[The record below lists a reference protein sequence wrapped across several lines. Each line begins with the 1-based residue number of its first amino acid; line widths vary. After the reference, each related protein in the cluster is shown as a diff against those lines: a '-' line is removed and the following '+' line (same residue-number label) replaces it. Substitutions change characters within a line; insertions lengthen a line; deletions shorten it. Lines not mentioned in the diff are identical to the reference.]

1 MELWTDRR
9 REETR
14 DFKLRR
20 ISAIFS
26 IAAESKKSSP
36 QEKQCQREFESEQG
50 AQVLKAL
57 SFIGGHFPHK
67 KRRQPEIRKLQHNAE
82 EREGE
87 IVLKKGK
94 TIFDYTQ
101 SLPNL
106 GITVDEIREKAAA
119 EVACD
124 RK

>member
-1 MELWTDRR
+1 MQAVKVLPKWQITIPKNV
-9 REETR
+9 RE
-14 DFKLRR
+14 KLK
-20 ISAIFS
+20 IHVGDTI
-26 IAAESKKSSP
+26 
-36 QEKQCQREFESEQG
+36 
-50 AQVLKAL
+50 VV
-57 SFIGGHFPHK
+57 
-67 KRRQPEIRKLQHNAE
+67 E

-106 GITVDEIREKAAA
+106 GITADEIREKAAA
-119 EVACD
+119 EVACE

>member
-1 MELWTDRR
+1 MMQAVKVLPKWQITIPKKV
-9 REETR
+9 RE
-14 DFKLRR
+14 KLK
-20 ISAIFS
+20 IHVGDTI
-26 IAAESKKSSP
+26 
-36 QEKQCQREFESEQG
+36 
-50 AQVLKAL
+50 VV
-57 SFIGGHFPHK
+57 
-67 KRRQPEIRKLQHNAE
+67 E

-106 GITVDEIREKAAA
+106 RITVDEVREKTAA
-119 EVACD
+119 EVARE